1 VIGLPPES
9 GATQDK
15 ETDVSV
21 LVVTDKP
28 DGAPGTEAA
37 AADIDETPRNESD
50 GAVDDRR
57 VKIFDSDGR
66 LGQIALGT
74 PVTPTGAVASDINVL
89 PGSERAI
96 PRAGSTVAPIEFCS
110 AGI

>member
-1 VIGLPPES
+1 VIGLPPSS
-9 GATQDK
+9 GAAHESD
-15 ETDVSV
+15 TDVAV
-21 LVVTDKP
+21 LELTRTSNGP
-28 DGAPGTEAA
+28 PGTEVA